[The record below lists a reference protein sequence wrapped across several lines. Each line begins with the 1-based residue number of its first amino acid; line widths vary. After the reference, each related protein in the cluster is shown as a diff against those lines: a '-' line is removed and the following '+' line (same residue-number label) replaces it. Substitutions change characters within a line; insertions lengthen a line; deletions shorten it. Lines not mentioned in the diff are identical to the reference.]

1 VIEEFIASWPLFG
14 DTYLA
19 GWCVAA
25 LLSLVGVYVVARDQ
39 IFLGAA
45 VAQASTL
52 GTAVAIWLQ
61 GVTVIHALR
70 SEALT
75 FLLAVT
81 ASIATALLRARPS
94 GPGRESPEAVTGW
107 VFLAGGSIPVLLLA
121 HNPHGLE
128 EVHRILFSSILG
140 ASRSDLVLFALLL
153 FATIVGIMRL
163 RDRMILFATD
173 PEMAGAIGMPVRRW
187 AVGLAIW
194 LGLSVGL
201 SIHTAGM
208 LYGFGCLVL
217 PALIARRLC
226 RNVRPMFVVA
236 PAVGVGSAVVSFV
249 VAHRMDWPPAQLTVA
264 LLCAV
269 LAAVWGVDF
278 LRRQSR
284 ELGDQSLER

>member
-1 VIEEFIASWPLFG
+1 MIEEFIASWPLFG

-19 GWCVAA
+19 GWCIAA

-61 GVTVIHALR
+61 GVTVIHAF
-70 SEALT
+70 EADALT
-75 FLLAVT
+75 FLLAVM
-81 ASIATALLRARPS
+81 ASIATALLSARPS

-107 VFLAGGSIPVLLLA
+107 VFLAGGSVPVLLLA
-121 HNPHGLE
+121 HSPHGLE

-140 ASRSDLVLFALLL
+140 ASRGDLVLFAALL
-153 FATIVGIMRL
+153 FATVIGIVCL
-163 RDRMILFATD
+163 RDRLILFAMD

-187 AVGLAIW
+187 AIGLAIW
-194 LGLSVGL
+194 LGLAVGL
-201 SIHTAGM
+201 SIHTTGM

-226 RNVRPMFVVA
+226 REVRPMFIVA
-236 PAVGVGSAVVSFV
+236 PLAGVGSAVASFV

-264 LLCAV
+264 TLCALLV
-269 LAAVWGVDF
+269 IAWGFAFV
-278 LRRQSR
+278 RRRGSSGVQSQR
-284 ELGDQSLER
+284 D